1 MKLERKESCV
11 VAMKA
16 AWMCVVI
23 LELIHEGEGPCRAGP
38 LPREVDFVVTSA
50 WKKVVI

>member
-38 LPREVDFVVTSA
+38 LPRDVDFVVTSA
-50 WKKVVI
+50 WKKVAI

>member
-1 MKLERKESCV
+1 MKLEPKESCV
-11 VAMKA
+11 VAMKV
-16 AWMCVVI
+16 AWMFVVI
-23 LELIHEGEGPCRAGP
+23 LELIHEGEGQCRAGP